1 VPRHRPVGDLG
12 RPLADQDLRAD
23 ELLGPPSGARP
34 RHPQRP
40 SGAQA
45 GAQGTAQRAAALDV
59 QGLVDG
65 LVRGPHRLIM
75 GEVDPQPVGDLFRAP
90 RPGPAPV
97 LAAAVPAPDPPH
109 LRARHR
115 RAVGRGDQAGKPVL
129 HVHAQCVV
137 LAGQPVRDRLPE
149 PQPMLT
155 PRHRRPARRPHRRP
169 SCRRRSPTPWSS
181 HPHPRCSGCCDD
193 QLNPPTY
200 GLCRVKEAQAP
211 RAPSV
216 AHALHH
222 IMAAQRRRRRKA
234 KWCCVRCH
242 EASSLA
248 NLWQLRTDR
257 PPRTRQAPYWVV
269 RAVFKM
275 ST

>member
-1 VPRHRPVGDLG
+1 MASCEVRIVSSWGKSTRSRLAICSGLHDLAQRRSLRRPCRRPIHRTS
-12 RPLADQDLRAD
+12 
-23 ELLGPPSGARP
+23 GPGTVVPSGAVIRP
-34 RHPQRP
+34 ASRSCTYTR
-40 SGAQA
+40 
-45 GAQGTAQRAAALDV
+45 
-59 QGLVDG
+59 
-65 LVRGPHRLIM
+65 
-75 GEVDPQPVGDLFRAP
+75 
-90 RPGPAPV
+90 
-97 LAAAVPAPDPPH
+97 
-109 LRARHR
+109 
-115 RAVGRGDQAGKPVL
+115 K
-129 HVHAQCVV
+129 CVV

>member
-1 VPRHRPVGDLG
+1 MTASAWSIPLGPVGRNG
-12 RPLADQDLRAD
+12 
-23 ELLGPPSGARP
+23 
-34 RHPQRP
+34 
-40 SGAQA
+40 
-45 GAQGTAQRAAALDV
+45 
-59 QGLVDG
+59 GL
-65 LVRGPHRLIM
+65 
-75 GEVDPQPVGDLFRAP
+75 P
-90 RPGPAPV
+90 RPGLEVVKQP
-97 LAAAVPAPDPPH
+97 LTAVKIA
-109 LRARHR
+109 
-115 RAVGRGDQAGKPVL
+115 
-129 HVHAQCVV
+129 
-137 LAGQPVRDRLPE
+137 
-149 PQPMLT
+149 
-155 PRHRRPARRPHRRP
+155 
-169 SCRRRSPTPWSS
+169 
-181 HPHPRCSGCCDD
+181 
-193 QLNPPTY
+193 TY